1 MRSEDRS
8 YDAPPTAVG
17 LNDSFRPSMDSF
29 VVSEQPLPAA
39 AQSSSSYDDLRR
51 RNREEYEQK
60 RLDSYKK
67 MDAIK
72 TSPNPAP
79 PPSPGYTG
87 PRPLS
92 SGSRSSDKK
101 NAYGDVWEE

>member
-67 MDAIK
+67 TDAIK

-79 PPSPGYTG
+79 PPSPGSTG